1 MIKTTFIIIYL
12 ILIPFEMSAQKDITE
27 KKRIEKAHYD
37 SLLIATFSSTFFEK
51 NIKFTG
57 GGIVSGDLERSLSF
71 QSWQYNNIEGDL
83 LGISLNYAITFND
96 RTCIRINAK
105 KGVFFLNADTIN
117 DSIENLP
124 KRQYNFKI
132 SIEEA
137 TKILIRENKEIDL
150 SKIAL
155 IFDKTKDK
163 YFWQYTNLDIPISDE
178 VWTEENEDMCLFTV
192 NKYICHWC
200 QGYSIDCETG
210 KLEKYK
216 TQNCKLQK
224 E

>member
-1 MIKTTFIIIYL
+1 MIKTAFITIYL

-27 KKRIEKAHYD
+27 LKRKEKAHYD
-37 SLLIATFSSTFFEK
+37 SLLIATFSTTFFEK
-51 NIKFTG
+51 HIKFIG
-57 GGIVSGDLERSLSF
+57 GRILSGDLERSF
-71 QSWQYNNIEGDL
+71 TVQSWQYNSIKGDL
-83 LGISLNYAITFND
+83 SGISLNYAITFND
-96 RTCIRINAK
+96 RTCITINTM
-105 KGVFFLNADTIN
+105 KGVFFLHADAIN

-124 KRQYNFKI
+124 KRPYNFKI
-132 SIEEA
+132 SLEEA
-137 TKILIRENKEIDL
+137 TKILIKEDKKIDL
-150 SKIAL
+150 AKISL

-216 TQNCKLQK
+216 AQNCKLQK